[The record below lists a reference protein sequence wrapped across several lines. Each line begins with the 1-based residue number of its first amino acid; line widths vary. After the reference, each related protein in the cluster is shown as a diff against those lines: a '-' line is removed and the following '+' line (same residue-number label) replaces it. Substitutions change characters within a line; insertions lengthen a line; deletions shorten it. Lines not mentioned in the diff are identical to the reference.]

1 MIRLKDLLKEQP
13 EIKES
18 EYVDDSD
25 IIKYKDKDG
34 KPAEMK
40 AGAAK
45 SQKQG
50 SPAKKAWDDAN
61 IKAYQDW
68 DKDYKDSQIKHR
80 MGLRQRSDYGEK
92 GEKGLNPFQK
102 DDPNAPNYDKNFT
115 FEPKSADKPTGMDDI
130 PDKKEP
136 EAGKVSFDRTA
147 GKDGADSK
155 SDDKKSAP
163 KSEKKYNDSSNIAKN
178 DKGEDVFYIGGA
190 GNEEEVDISY
200 LNSNLDIGLSNEDL
214 AERFKD
220 GSASMEMD
228 PDDGTV
234 RFRLEDDNGYISA
247 EVESGGYF
255 DGTFDDYEGADAET
269 LRDSLEDFLKY
280 NMYDNNKPTWD
291 GAYDKAYNLT
301 PDQFQAIADEY
312 GFEYNGEEDGG
323 TADID
328 SSGFGDWMDGEDSDD
343 EMSYDINRSIRK
355 ALHPEAKNESIKSSG
370 NIKLSELI
378 KSKK

>member
-1 MIRLKDLLKEQP
+1 MIRLKGLLNEQP
-13 EIKES
+13 EVKES
-18 EYVDDSD
+18 EFVDDEE

-45 SQKQG
+45 TMKQG
-50 SPAKKAWDDAN
+50 HPAKVAWDQAN
-61 IKAYQDW
+61 
-68 DKDYKDSQIKHR
+68 
-80 MGLRQRSDYGEK
+80 EK
-92 GEKGLNPFQK
+92 GMKAAQGGG
-102 DDPNAPNYDKNFT
+102 DDD
-115 FEPKSADKPTGMDDI
+115 
-130 PDKKEP
+130 DKKDTT
-136 EAGKVSFDRTA
+136 AVSFDRTA

-163 KSEKKYNDSSNIAKN
+163 KSEKKYNDTKNVTKN
-178 DKGEDVFYIGGA
+178 DKGEDVVYIGGA

-200 LNSNLDIGLSNEDL
+200 LNSNLDIGLSDEDL
-214 AERFKD
+214 TERFKD

-234 RFRLEDDNGYISA
+234 RFYLEDDNGYISA

-255 DGTFDDYEGADAET
+255 DGTFDDYEGADAED

-291 GAYDKAYNLT
+291 GAYDKAYNMT
-301 PDQFQAIADEY
+301 PAQFQAIADEE
-312 GFEYNGEEDGG
+312 GFEYNGEEDDGY
-323 TADID
+323 ADID
-328 SSGFGDWMDGEDSDD
+328 SSGFGDWIDSQDSDD
-343 EMSYDINRSIRK
+343 EYSYDINRSIRL